1 MTERVSLRPIEP
13 AEFEAYNRVAVEAFN
28 DTEWPAE
35 AVEHERLVFEFG
47 RSIAAFDGADMVGS
61 AAAYTFQLTVPGG
74 VVGAGGVTF
83 VSVLPSHR
91 RRGILSAM
99 MRRQLADIAA
109 RGEAVAALFA
119 SESGIYGRYGYG
131 CASQHLRLTIRRYEG
146 ALTPAAAGLL
156 AAARPAGPVRL
167 MSGLPAGQLGELVRV
182 YDVARPHRPGMM
194 ARDDRWWQAMVDD
207 PERIRRGMGPQK
219 CLLAVDDSGPLGY
232 ALYRTKPDWG
242 DDGLPSGHL
251 AVRELFA
258 TDPAATAALWS
269 DLLNRDLI
277 GEVTARNRPV
287 DDPVLDMLADR
298 RRARAQV
305 TDGLWVRLTD
315 VPAALRQRSYS
326 SAADVVIEV
335 RDELL
340 PGNAG
345 RWRLQCPGPGEGGP
359 ACCERT
365 TAAPDI
371 TLPVA
376 ALGAGYLGGTRLT
389 GLAAAGVVTEHTKG
403 AAARLSAA
411 LYADPAPWCPSTF

>member
-1 MTERVSLRPIEP
+1 
-13 AEFEAYNRVAVEAFN
+13 
-28 DTEWPAE
+28 
-35 AVEHERLVFEFG
+35 
-47 RSIAAFDGADMVGS
+47 DMVGS

-156 AAARPAGPVRL
+156 AAAGPAGPVRL

-182 YDVARPHRPGMM
+182 YDVARSHRPGMM

-258 TDPAATAALWS
+258 TDPAATAALWT

-277 GEVTARNRPV
+277 GEVTARMQPV
-287 DDPVLDMLADR
+287 DDPLLDMLADR

-305 TDGLWVRLTD
+305 TDGLWVRLSD

-371 TLPVA
+371 ALPVA